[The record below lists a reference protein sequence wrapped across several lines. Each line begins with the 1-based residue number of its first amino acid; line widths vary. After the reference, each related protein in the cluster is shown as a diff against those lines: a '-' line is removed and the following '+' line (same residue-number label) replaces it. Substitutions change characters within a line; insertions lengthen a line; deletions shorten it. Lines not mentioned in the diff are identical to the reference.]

1 VTKESHFA
9 VSFQTYVINLQAPR
23 KHNRPS
29 KFHTKKSNMVLKQL
43 SSKRMLRIK
52 KSFPG
57 QIPPDSAAGAAIG
70 YFDIDEIILGKD
82 NPCHENCQV
91 RDIKGFNLSRDS
103 DFHLTKK
110 LIAQQAANTKQQGYT
125 IKTIKNSSFTDC
137 PRQHFEKAA
146 AHLANEASMMT
157 VLRHKNIAKIRGIAS
172 SGTEAYYETGRHD
185 AYFIIT
191 GEG

>member
-1 VTKESHFA
+1 
-9 VSFQTYVINLQAPR
+9 
-23 KHNRPS
+23 
-29 KFHTKKSNMVLKQL
+29 
-43 SSKRMLRIK
+43 
-52 KSFPG
+52 
-57 QIPPDSAAGAAIG
+57 
-70 YFDIDEIILGKD
+70 
-82 NPCHENCQV
+82 
-91 RDIKGFNLSRDS
+91 
-103 DFHLTKK
+103 LTKK